1 MLCVVLLVDDKKKD
15 KLHWQTFDFMKNLL
29 ENIVFTY

>member
-1 MLCVVLLVDDKKKD
+1 MLFAVSQVYEKKKD
-15 KLHWQTFDFMKNLL
+15 KLHWQTFDVVKNLL